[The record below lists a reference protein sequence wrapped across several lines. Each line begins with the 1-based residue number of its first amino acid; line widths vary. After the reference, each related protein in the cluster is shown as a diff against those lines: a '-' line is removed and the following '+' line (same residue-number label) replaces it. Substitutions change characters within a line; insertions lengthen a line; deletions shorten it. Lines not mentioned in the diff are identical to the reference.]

1 MSAAKSKGLGKGL
14 GALLQNYDP
23 ISDEVKASVV
33 ELKLN
38 NISPNADQPR
48 KALISIGWRN
58 LRHQFG
64 KMVLFSP

>member
-14 GALLQNYDP
+14 GALLQNYDS

-38 NISPNADQPR
+38 DISPNADQPR
-48 KALISIGWRN
+48 
-58 LRHQFG
+58 
-64 KMVLFSP
+64 